1 VSSSRRPVA
10 VITNRSCPVNYLL
23 IHKSRKATAGAFLAL
38 YFLFFLLLATSYL
51 RTVVTLAVNPG
62 YVARPPRRSIEPRA
76 TIEEKKSVKPSED
89 GDVERGFGGATV
101 QSLRP
106 AEQPAEQERPIAI
119 SSTTE
124 DSGHSMIDVLH
135 EGPTNRHQH
144 SQESLIDALNSGPPA
159 PPPTAGTVTTV
170 PTAPAVHQTPK
181 SRTLLHSQPPKQ
193 LQNNGNQPQP
203 PATWGPTRPPSGYP
217 PTNLNEF
224 LDKEI
229 FVCESDG
236 LPRYCNHCNCWK
248 PDRSHHC
255 SEVGRC
261 VWRMD
266 HFCPWVGGVVAET
279 SYRYF
284 YQVVVYGSLYCLFLI
299 ITLGI
304 LINERNQD
312 HEGLDG
318 RWISVLAL
326 ACVFGFFSSGM
337 TLSTTQLIYRNI
349 STIDALNARTKV
361 YQLAIRDPDPPA
373 PDAPFKLNVLRV
385 WLPSNPRPGEQQ
397 RCFAIVKTLPGENPW
412 KQASIYENF
421 KESLGGR
428 FWSWFA
434 LWGVPR
440 PGSSG
445 EEAGSYKWNDAV
457 IKRLKREAGIPQKDT
472 HEREKPSH

>member
-1 VSSSRRPVA
+1 
-10 VITNRSCPVNYLL
+10 
-23 IHKSRKATAGAFLAL
+23 
-38 YFLFFLLLATSYL
+38 
-51 RTVVTLAVNPG
+51 VTLAVNPG
-62 YVARPPRRSIEPRA
+62 YVARPRKRPTEQRA
-76 TIEEKKSVKPSED
+76 TIEEKQSVKPSED
-89 GDVERGFGGATV
+89 GDVERGLGGAAV
-101 QSLRP
+101 QPLRL

-119 SSTTE
+119 SSTAE
-124 DSGHSMIDVLH
+124 DSGHSMIDILH
-135 EGPTNRHQH
+135 EGPTNRRQH

-159 PPPTAGTVTTV
+159 PPPTTGTVTTESSPTV

-181 SRTLLHSQPPKQ
+181 SHTPLHSQPPKQ

-203 PATWGPTRPPSGYP
+203 PATWGPARPPSGYL

-236 LPRYCNHCNCWK
+236 LPRYCIHCNCWK

-304 LINERNQD
+304 LINECNQD

-326 ACVFGFFSSGM
+326 YAASTCLLFGSLLTFPSACVFGFFSSGM
-337 TLSTTQLIYRNI
+337 AFSTTQLIYRNI
-349 STIDALNARTKV
+349 STIDALGARTKV
-361 YQLAIRDPDPPA
+361 YQLAIHDPDPPT
-373 PDAPFKLNVLRV
+373 PDVPFKLNVLRV
-385 WLPSNPRPGEQQ
+385 WLPPNPRPGEQQ
-397 RCFAIVKTLPGENPW
+397 KCFAIVKTLPGENPW
-412 KQASIYENF
+412 KQGSIYKNF

-434 LWGVPR
+434 LWGVLR

-445 EEAGSYKWNDAV
+445 EEAGFYKWNDAV
-457 IKRLKREAGIPQKDT
+457 IKKLKREAGIPQKDT
-472 HEREKPSH
+472 QEREKPPH